1 MTSFRMA
8 LGTLLQPREAART
21 HASTLARTHAR
32 THAGAGRARPHRH
45 SHHTTSQQNTTKTS
59 SKESAFEDN
68 VQGLVKAGVA
78 SKSADITLV
87 TTQAVSS
94 GPAKTK
100 VQSVDQ
106 TGSDKKTS
114 GQRAK
119 K

>member
-1 MTSFRMA
+1 M
-8 LGTLLQPREAART
+8 
-21 HASTLARTHAR
+21 
-32 THAGAGRARPHRH
+32 
-45 SHHTTSQQNTTKTS
+45 
-59 SKESAFEDN
+59 
-68 VQGLVKAGVA
+68 QGLVKAGSA
-78 SKSADITLV
+78 FKSADITLV

-106 TGSDKKTS
+106 TGSGKKTP

>member
-1 MTSFRMA
+1 MRRDIAEKKEIDLPRYTSY
-8 LGTLLQPREAART
+8 
-21 HASTLARTHAR
+21 STL
-32 THAGAGRARPHRH
+32 
-45 SHHTTSQQNTTKTS
+45 HTTHNAPYNDTTQNTTQHNTTQHNTTKTS

>member
-1 MTSFRMA
+1 MR
-8 LGTLLQPREAART
+8 
-21 HASTLARTHAR
+21 ARTHAR
-32 THAGAGRARPHRH
+32 THARTRARGVRARPHRH
-45 SHHTTSQQNTTKTS
+45 SHHITSQQNTTKKKTS